1 MTPPRSIE
9 EQFERDVA
17 LKLRLLE
24 GRLEA
29 VRTTG
34 RASDYF
40 IFEAVSCLDRGLLL
54 GTLQLATAAL
64 ELRARE
70 LLIQYAIA
78 AAEPPA
84 RREVADQI
92 EISIEENRVYLFY
105 GIVSALAELG
115 MIDVNERS
123 QLNRIYQEI
132 RVPLHHGIVGR
143 YSRRR
148 AVNDDDP
155 IAEAI
160 LDALWAGYRG
170 HHTTSET
177 DMESIVENYAV
188 EDLGHVLTGLELLTS
203 KFVRS
208 KFYPDIVV

>member
-1 MTPPRSIE
+1 MTPARSIE
-9 EQFERDVA
+9 EQFEPDVA

-40 IFEAVSCLDRGLLL
+40 IFEAVSSLDRGLLL
-54 GTLQLATAAL
+54 ATLQLVTAAL

-92 EISIEENRVYLFY
+92 QISIEQNRVYLFC
-105 GIVSALAELG
+105 GILSALEERGL
-115 MIDVNERS
+115 IDVDERC
-123 QLNRIYQEI
+123 QLKRIYQEI
-132 RVPLHHGIVGR
+132 RIPLHHGIVGR
-143 YSRRR
+143 YSRRGS
-148 AVNDDDP
+148 ADDDDSVVDSV
-155 IAEAI
+155 

-177 DMESIVENYAV
+177 DMESLVENYAV
-188 EDLGHVLTGLELLTS
+188 EDLGRVVTGVELLTS
-203 KFVRS
+203 KF
-208 KFYPDIVV
+208 I

>member
-1 MTPPRSIE
+1 MSNMFKEWITADEKTCRARI
-9 EQFERDVA
+9 
-17 LKLRLLE
+17 
-24 GRLEA
+24 G
-29 VRTTG
+29 RTTG

-54 GTLQLATAAL
+54 ATLQLVTAAL

-92 EISIEENRVYLFY
+92 QISIEQNRVYLFC
-105 GIVSALAELG
+105 GILSALEERGL
-115 MIDVNERS
+115 IDVDERC
-123 QLNRIYQEI
+123 QLKRIYQEI
-132 RVPLHHGIVGR
+132 RIPLHHGIVGR
-143 YSRRR
+143 YSRRGS
-148 AVNDDDP
+148 ADDDDSVVDSV
-155 IAEAI
+155 

-177 DMESIVENYAV
+177 DMESLVENYAV
-188 EDLGHVLTGLELLTS
+188 EDLGRVVTGVELLTS
-203 KFVRS
+203 KF
-208 KFYPDIVV
+208 I

>member
-1 MTPPRSIE
+1 MTPARSIE
-9 EQFERDVA
+9 EQFQPDVA

-54 GTLQLATAAL
+54 ATLQLVTAAL

-92 EISIEENRVYLFY
+92 QISIEQNRVYLFC
-105 GIVSALAELG
+105 GILSALEERGL
-115 MIDVNERS
+115 IDVDERC
-123 QLNRIYQEI
+123 QLKRIYQEI
-132 RVPLHHGIVGR
+132 RIPLHHGIVGR
-143 YSRRR
+143 YSRRGS
-148 AVNDDDP
+148 ADDDDSVVDSV
-155 IAEAI
+155 

-177 DMESIVENYAV
+177 DMESLVENYAV
-188 EDLGHVLTGLELLTS
+188 EDLGRVVTGVELLTS
-203 KFVRS
+203 KF
-208 KFYPDIVV
+208 I

>member
-1 MTPPRSIE
+1 MTPARSIE
-9 EQFERDVA
+9 EQFEPDVA

-54 GTLQLATAAL
+54 ATLQLVTAAL

-92 EISIEENRVYLFY
+92 QISIEQNRVYLFC
-105 GIVSALAELG
+105 GILSALEERGL
-115 MIDVNERS
+115 IDVDERC
-123 QLNRIYQEI
+123 QLKRIYQEI
-132 RVPLHHGIVGR
+132 RIPLHHGIVGR
-143 YSRRR
+143 YSRRGS
-148 AVNDDDP
+148 ADDDDSVVDSV
-155 IAEAI
+155 

-177 DMESIVENYAV
+177 DMESLVENYAV
-188 EDLGHVLTGLELLTS
+188 EDLGRVVTGVELLTS
-203 KFVRS
+203 KF
-208 KFYPDIVV
+208 I

>member
-1 MTPPRSIE
+1 MTPARSIE
-9 EQFERDVA
+9 EQFEPDVA

-54 GTLQLATAAL
+54 ATLQLVTAAL

-92 EISIEENRVYLFY
+92 QISIEQNRVYLFC
-105 GIVSALAELG
+105 GILSALEERGL
-115 MIDVNERS
+115 IDVDERC
-123 QLNRIYQEI
+123 QLKRIYQEI
-132 RVPLHHGIVGR
+132 RIPLHHGIVGR
-143 YSRRR
+143 YSRRGS
-148 AVNDDDP
+148 ADDDDSVVDSV
-155 IAEAI
+155 

-177 DMESIVENYAV
+177 DMESLVENYAV
-188 EDLGHVLTGLELLTS
+188 EDLGRVVTGVELLTS
-203 KFVRS
+203 KFIRS
-208 KFYPDIVV
+208 KFFPDVAI